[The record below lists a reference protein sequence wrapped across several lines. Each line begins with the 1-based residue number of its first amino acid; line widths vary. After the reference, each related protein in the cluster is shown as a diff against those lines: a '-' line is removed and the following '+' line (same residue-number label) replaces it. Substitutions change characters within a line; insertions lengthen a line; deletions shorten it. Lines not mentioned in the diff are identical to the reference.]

1 MAFAVT
7 WASGPAKAP
16 APREMP
22 SITLS
27 DLDGDGD
34 LDMLVETQTP
44 PGQADGGAVDVFT
57 NDGDRMAPLAIGLA
71 RRELESGLG
80 DLLPGYARWLA
91 GVDSADALPSGDL
104 VGVAPLPPLPPGL
117 EAAAPERFDTRLST
131 LGDDYPEIRTLTM
144 NFTALAGRMAAANP
158 EPDETVR
165 RHRLLSIQKMG
176 APGGAAKP
184 RPSGP
189 RLLGEP
195 SVRDDFLAVVDNH
208 MANPADTHGA
218 VGPEHLVVA
227 LNTEIAIQTR
237 EGELLSKVGLG
248 DFWAGFSHG
257 FVFDPK
263 VVYDHL
269 VKRWVVF
276 TIADV
281 NTTKSAVLIAL
292 SQTSDPTG
300 DWDMASIRVHP
311 EAAPDNY
318 LYADYP
324 NVGYN
329 KKWLAASVNL
339 YKGTNE
345 VAGTKEFVGSRIF
358 AFHKPDYIRKGKVYY
373 TQFDDPGFFTV
384 VPATT
389 FDADDTNLLFITE
402 QSTYALRISALSGK
416 VGQEHYTPN
425 YARTPLKGIEAWEFS
440 LGKTNISPQKAASK
454 KIFANDSRMHALAKR
469 NGKLWAAHHVFL
481 PEGMENVDRTAVQW
495 WNLET
500 NATIIQR
507 GYIQDTNAVKQYTFP
522 SMAVN
527 KNGDVL
533 IGYSGFSKD
542 TYASAYFS
550 YRKASDPLGY
560 MSKPALFK
568 SGVAPYVKLRSDG
581 RNSWGDYSAAQVD
594 PNNDTDMWT
603 IQMYAETRNTEQKN
617 IQDDKRDRWGTWW
630 GFMAFQPDD
639 PPVVTQQPV
648 DQTIMQFGSTVTQTV
663 QVKGAAPFTY
673 QWRFEKKDIAGATAA
688 TYTIDSYQPEHM
700 GRYEVVIRNGVGY
713 TRSKTAVLDAILP
726 TIGAPENA
734 KLISGANVTMT
745 AAPTPVETVIGIHTN
760 VVLRVEPQGTGPFGY
775 QWSFNGEAIDGAT
788 AATVDLGV
796 MTPDTEGAYSV
807 NVRTTIGEAISEST
821 ALEWLIFDEPEFFNV
836 SLTESQLGFQV
847 SGHRWTT
854 NAFEYSGD
862 LRNWKLLT
870 KGGKADEMFNAS
882 GQNSKAVS
890 RPGGINTLFVRA
902 LLKTEKYSK
911 NTIGFV
917 RVTYPKGKSLIAN
930 PLDREEGNT
939 VANLFASLPEGSSL
953 GKLDE
958 VSGELVVN
966 VFEGGAWG
974 DPAMTLKPGEGAVLD
989 NAGEGQ
995 IAIEYFGVAL
1005 QGDLASA
1012 IPATAAFR
1020 SAMTPVVGGISTA
1033 LGLPTV
1039 DGLQVQ
1045 LFKNETGSY
1054 VTHTFTTDTWQPSEP
1069 VIALGQAFRVI
1080 SGAAFEWQQ
1089 SVAYNEIV
1097 LPEVTT
1103 QPEDQVVTSGSWLTL
1118 SVRGKGDPLNYQW
1131 YFNGAAIDGAT
1142 RNALAFEEAI
1152 EANAGQYTVKLT
1164 NRFGAATSLPASVAV
1179 HYVINR
1185 ATTGAGRVVLDPLQ
1199 DHYAPGTQVTFTGV
1213 PEEGYSFAS
1222 WGGDASGDTA
1232 QTTVTVDKHLTVTAD
1247 FSRDYIMPTLSDSHF
1262 RTDGNFQF
1270 TVVAEPGVENNIQ
1283 YSFDLENW
1291 VDYRTDTNPGE
1302 LYIPVIPQVGR
1313 KGMYFRVLVPGKGYS
1328 DNIVGY
1334 RLLDVPTGKSLLSN
1348 PLANGDN
1355 TLPTLLPGGPAK
1367 LTVSTWDSDSASW
1380 KASTFGDA
1388 WSDAGLVV
1396 APGQA
1401 ALFENKSVD
1410 RVTLTFVGEVVQGSL
1425 STTVPS
1431 GESYHAATLPI
1442 AGGLATNFGFPTA
1455 NGLQV
1460 SLLDNATGD
1469 WTTHTFSDG
1478 TWSPSE
1484 PSLAA
1489 AQGFRV
1495 TAAGALSWDR
1505 DISLNLQGTPKIVT
1519 QPVGAMR
1526 IAGQSI
1532 TFSVE
1537 ATGTPL
1543 EYQWR
1548 FNGLNIAGANAATI
1562 ELASVE
1568 QSNAGAYSAY
1578 IKNPFGNILSD
1589 AAGLVVHYTL
1599 DVAGAGRGAVT
1610 HTPEL
1615 VSYPNRARVVLNAT
1629 PSKGYV
1635 FTGWSGAASGAANPL
1650 AVTMDANKSI
1660 TGSFTR
1666 DVVPPEYRSVEINT
1680 AGQLEWV
1687 QVARPGKKLTS
1698 DYSLDLL
1705 NWKEFTSDSSASGEM
1720 RVPFNR
1726 PQGINNLFIRTWEED
1741 TGYAARAIGYVTLT
1755 LPSGKSLIS
1764 NPLAN
1769 GGNRVSDILPSV
1781 PSDSTLAKFNPAT
1794 GKWETNTFTDSWSQP
1809 GMTLA
1814 PGEGAVLDNMGD
1826 AFTVLL
1832 AGFTPWKKTTLSI
1845 PAGNSVVSPALAKGG
1860 LLSSRLGLP
1869 LVEGLGVKL
1878 LNNGTGKYDTYTVS
1892 NGAWSPAE
1900 PVVALG
1906 QGFIVTAP
1914 SAIDWSHDPT
1924 LPQVTA
1930 QPTDAN
1936 VLSGGKVGFIVKA
1949 VGEPLAY
1956 QWLFDGKPIAGATAS
1971 AVHLP
1976 VVTFANAG
1984 RYSVVVNNGFGKTI
1998 SEPAKLDIYYT
2009 LKLALE
2015 GRGGIG
2021 VDPEKSVFLAGS
2033 KATLSASPVTGYSWM
2048 HWSGDAAS
2056 SDETITVTM
2065 DAHKTITANFSRDYI
2080 LPDLSDAGFDT
2091 KGRFT
2096 FLLSSEPG
2104 ANCEIQGSTD
2114 GIRWYKLVSYKNENG
2129 MVRIPMAY
2137 NAGVEK
2143 QFVRVLVAD
2152 ELAPG
2157 RLAGHSL
2164 NGVGYVNLD
2173 IPPGQSL
2180 YHVPLALSGNKTVAT
2195 LFQGA
2200 AKGSKVAILDA
2211 ETGEWAEGELGDT
2224 WSNGAAE
2231 LGLGSI
2237 FKFTN
2242 PDTKTFRAVFA
2253 GSYRGQGVE
2262 VTLAKGTGYFGY
2274 PSPLAGA
2281 VGHDLRFP
2289 AAAPAGTRLGLLQAN
2304 GDVAWHT
2311 YDGASWSPSKPSLAT
2326 MQAVQVDLAADL
2338 TWAAHGMP
2346 DFNSKPKLRAI
2357 TGAGTYLAGK
2367 ETLLIGLDAVGTPMT
2382 IQWTKDN
2389 QPIVGATQRQ
2399 LQLVNLAPSHSGR
2412 YAVTLRNPFGIE
2424 NSNPVEVNVHYSLTA
2439 IVEGGDGTIEASPS
2453 LPSYPPDTEVT
2464 LTAKPGE
2471 GLGFDE
2477 WEGDVTGS
2485 EESVT
2490 LVMDD
2495 HKTVSI
2501 KFLSDNQPPTVAIIS
2516 PKDGRFFSAPSDVE
2530 ITLAAADADGSI
2542 THVLYE
2548 RKLLEAADWVE
2559 LGQAA
2564 SAAALFTW
2572 EGASEGVYEIRA
2584 TVTDNRGGKA
2594 VSAPIQIILTTGN
2607 LPPVIVST
2615 SPAAGD
2621 FVPVPGKFTF
2631 TVVAYDPDGEI
2642 KSISVNR
2649 GKFVKAHGPTY
2660 WTENDEGQTVLTDI
2674 RWEAGYFPE
2683 SAAYKFTVDVE
2694 DNQDKVTTEDFVF
2707 TINHAP
2713 TIELTSPVDG
2723 TEFVSPAT
2731 ITLAATASDNAA
2743 DGALAKVEFF
2753 ANGELVKKL
2762 TQAPFEFAWEGVG
2775 AGEYEI
2781 IAAVTDRHVQVVE
2794 TASVKVTVSQGAD
2807 ITLTAPTGDITFVP
2821 GETVRLAASVS
2832 QGGAAITQ
2840 VEFFKNDQ
2848 LIGVDTEAPFE
2859 LDWTE
2864 NEPGL
2869 YMITVQVTDAKGGSA
2884 ATSPVEA
2891 AVFDSGEYPL
2901 LGLRLWLD
2909 GSGITQ
2915 AASRVSA
2922 WADRTPFGNSV
2933 SQADADKQP
2942 AFHVEGA
2949 NGKPAVVFDGAD
2961 DLLDATVNGAR
2972 LLSSDAASLFIVM
2985 KQDGASANNAVLG
2998 WESDSYKNHLDL
3010 LFTYNNQLLFDYGH
3024 ASEGGRISGPQPE
3037 RWDDNWNLVEVYRAA
3052 DSGRVAVGGE
3062 TIFEGTFADEL
3073 EVDVDGTL
3081 SVGAVGTL
3089 HLGGAVAE
3097 VLIYNRALDSGER
3110 ETVTQYLGVKYGF
3123 IEDVVP
3129 TDSNAPTLSAAQLA
3143 ADGKF
3148 RFLVTGDK
3156 GGRVVLQ
3163 FSENLDKW
3171 TDLQT
3176 YTNESGQL
3184 WININRG
3191 GDVGR
3196 LFFRV
3201 RAE

>member
-1 MAFAVT
+1 M
-7 WASGPAKAP
+7 
-16 APREMP
+16 
-22 SITLS
+22 
-27 DLDGDGD
+27 
-34 LDMLVETQTP
+34 
-44 PGQADGGAVDVFT
+44 
-57 NDGDRMAPLAIGLA
+57 
-71 RRELESGLG
+71 
-80 DLLPGYARWLA
+80 
-91 GVDSADALPSGDL
+91 
-104 VGVAPLPPLPPGL
+104 
-117 EAAAPERFDTRLST
+117 
-131 LGDDYPEIRTLTM
+131 
-144 NFTALAGRMAAANP
+144 
-158 EPDETVR
+158 
-165 RHRLLSIQKMG
+165 
-176 APGGAAKP
+176 
-184 RPSGP
+184 
-189 RLLGEP
+189 
-195 SVRDDFLAVVDNH
+195 
-208 MANPADTHGA
+208 
-218 VGPEHLVVA
+218 
-227 LNTEIAIQTR
+227 
-237 EGELLSKVGLG
+237 
-248 DFWAGFSHG
+248 
-257 FVFDPK
+257 
-263 VVYDHL
+263 
-269 VKRWVVF
+269 
-276 TIADV
+276 
-281 NTTKSAVLIAL
+281 
-292 SQTSDPTG
+292 
-300 DWDMASIRVHP
+300 
-311 EAAPDNY
+311 
-318 LYADYP
+318 
-324 NVGYN
+324 
-329 KKWLAASVNL
+329 
-339 YKGTNE
+339 
-345 VAGTKEFVGSRIF
+345 
-358 AFHKPDYIRKGKVYY
+358 
-373 TQFDDPGFFTV
+373 
-384 VPATT
+384 
-389 FDADDTNLLFITE
+389 
-402 QSTYALRISALSGK
+402 
-416 VGQEHYTPN
+416 
-425 YARTPLKGIEAWEFS
+425 
-440 LGKTNISPQKAASK
+440 
-454 KIFANDSRMHALAKR
+454 
-469 NGKLWAAHHVFL
+469 
-481 PEGMENVDRTAVQW
+481 
-495 WNLET
+495 
-500 NATIIQR
+500 
-507 GYIQDTNAVKQYTFP
+507 
-522 SMAVN
+522 
-527 KNGDVL
+527 
-533 IGYSGFSKD
+533 
-542 TYASAYFS
+542 
-550 YRKASDPLGY
+550 
-560 MSKPALFK
+560 
-568 SGVAPYVKLRSDG
+568 
-581 RNSWGDYSAAQVD
+581 
-594 PNNDTDMWT
+594 
-603 IQMYAETRNTEQKN
+603 
-617 IQDDKRDRWGTWW
+617 
-630 GFMAFQPDD
+630 
-639 PPVVTQQPV
+639 
-648 DQTIMQFGSTVTQTV
+648 
-663 QVKGAAPFTY
+663 
-673 QWRFEKKDIAGATAA
+673 
-688 TYTIDSYQPEHM
+688 
-700 GRYEVVIRNGVGY
+700 
-713 TRSKTAVLDAILP
+713 
-726 TIGAPENA
+726 
-734 KLISGANVTMT
+734 
-745 AAPTPVETVIGIHTN
+745 
-760 VVLRVEPQGTGPFGY
+760 
-775 QWSFNGEAIDGAT
+775 
-788 AATVDLGV
+788 
-796 MTPDTEGAYSV
+796 
-807 NVRTTIGEAISEST
+807 
-821 ALEWLIFDEPEFFNV
+821 
-836 SLTESQLGFQV
+836 
-847 SGHRWTT
+847 
-854 NAFEYSGD
+854 
-862 LRNWKLLT
+862 
-870 KGGKADEMFNAS
+870 
-882 GQNSKAVS
+882 
-890 RPGGINTLFVRA
+890 
-902 LLKTEKYSK
+902 
-911 NTIGFV
+911 
-917 RVTYPKGKSLIAN
+917 
-930 PLDREEGNT
+930 
-939 VANLFASLPEGSSL
+939 
-953 GKLDE
+953 
-958 VSGELVVN
+958 
-966 VFEGGAWG
+966 
-974 DPAMTLKPGEGAVLD
+974 
-989 NAGEGQ
+989 
-995 IAIEYFGVAL
+995 
-1005 QGDLASA
+1005 
-1012 IPATAAFR
+1012 
-1020 SAMTPVVGGISTA
+1020 
-1033 LGLPTV
+1033 
-1039 DGLQVQ
+1039 
-1045 LFKNETGSY
+1045 
-1054 VTHTFTTDTWQPSEP
+1054 
-1069 VIALGQAFRVI
+1069 
-1080 SGAAFEWQQ
+1080 
-1089 SVAYNEIV
+1089 
-1097 LPEVTT
+1097 
-1103 QPEDQVVTSGSWLTL
+1103 
-1118 SVRGKGDPLNYQW
+1118 
-1131 YFNGAAIDGAT
+1131 
-1142 RNALAFEEAI
+1142 
-1152 EANAGQYTVKLT
+1152 
-1164 NRFGAATSLPASVAV
+1164 
-1179 HYVINR
+1179 
-1185 ATTGAGRVVLDPLQ
+1185 
-1199 DHYAPGTQVTFTGV
+1199 
-1213 PEEGYSFAS
+1213 
-1222 WGGDASGDTA
+1222 
-1232 QTTVTVDKHLTVTAD
+1232 
-1247 FSRDYIMPTLSDSHF
+1247 
-1262 RTDGNFQF
+1262 
-1270 TVVAEPGVENNIQ
+1270 
-1283 YSFDLENW
+1283 
-1291 VDYRTDTNPGE
+1291 
-1302 LYIPVIPQVGR
+1302 
-1313 KGMYFRVLVPGKGYS
+1313 
-1328 DNIVGY
+1328 
-1334 RLLDVPTGKSLLSN
+1334 
-1348 PLANGDN
+1348 
-1355 TLPTLLPGGPAK
+1355 
-1367 LTVSTWDSDSASW
+1367 
-1380 KASTFGDA
+1380 
-1388 WSDAGLVV
+1388 
-1396 APGQA
+1396 
-1401 ALFENKSVD
+1401 
-1410 RVTLTFVGEVVQGSL
+1410 
-1425 STTVPS
+1425 
-1431 GESYHAATLPI
+1431 
-1442 AGGLATNFGFPTA
+1442 
-1455 NGLQV
+1455 
-1460 SLLDNATGD
+1460 
-1469 WTTHTFSDG
+1469 
-1478 TWSPSE
+1478 
-1484 PSLAA
+1484 
-1489 AQGFRV
+1489 
-1495 TAAGALSWDR
+1495 
-1505 DISLNLQGTPKIVT
+1505 
-1519 QPVGAMR
+1519 
-1526 IAGQSI
+1526 
-1532 TFSVE
+1532 
-1537 ATGTPL
+1537 
-1543 EYQWR
+1543 
-1548 FNGLNIAGANAATI
+1548 
-1562 ELASVE
+1562 
-1568 QSNAGAYSAY
+1568 
-1578 IKNPFGNILSD
+1578 
-1589 AAGLVVHYTL
+1589 
-1599 DVAGAGRGAVT
+1599 
-1610 HTPEL
+1610 
-1615 VSYPNRARVVLNAT
+1615 
-1629 PSKGYV
+1629 
-1635 FTGWSGAASGAANPL
+1635 
-1650 AVTMDANKSI
+1650 
-1660 TGSFTR
+1660 
-1666 DVVPPEYRSVEINT
+1666 
-1680 AGQLEWV
+1680 
-1687 QVARPGKKLTS
+1687 
-1698 DYSLDLL
+1698 
-1705 NWKEFTSDSSASGEM
+1705 
-1720 RVPFNR
+1720 
-1726 PQGINNLFIRTWEED
+1726 
-1741 TGYAARAIGYVTLT
+1741 TLT

-1869 LVEGLGVKL
+1869 LVEGLAVKL
-1878 LNNGTGKYDTYTVS
+1878 LNNGTGKYDTYTIS

-1971 AVHLP
+1971 AIHLP

-2080 LPDLSDAGFDT
+2080 LPDLSDTGFDT

-2242 PDTKTFRAVFA
+2242 LDTKAFRAVFA
-2253 GSYRGQGVE
+2253 GSYPGQGVE

-3081 SVGAVGTL
+3081 SVGAVGAL